1 MNKLFTKIT
10 SLALGAAMM
19 IGVGVSV
26 GNKKSN
32 SADASAGDNY
42 VLVKSISDLAAGDE
56 VLFGYTNGTVHKA
69 SGALNA
75 NTSSYLKAE
84 DATISNE
91 VLTYTGTNVKPLT
104 LGKSGN
110 NWTFTYGTTKVATTA
125 AKKMCISTTSS
136 SVSTWTIAI
145 SSTGVATITST
156 TSSYGTIKY
165 NTQSPRFLNYATG
178 QAAIGI
184 YKKAGSTDT
193 LNSVNIATSSGS
205 TQQATSGSVEIGKT
219 LQLYLTAN
227 WATAG
232 AKNVTTDAVWTIAS
246 ADQSY
251 ATVNE
256 GLITGRTQTSSP
268 ITLTAAYGGKSA
280 TFSLSVVV
288 GPSVTTTPSTS
299 TSILVNEYK
308 ETALLVT
315 ASNFEGDNPTITAS
329 SSDDSLLLTD
339 IITKNNKTY
348 VALQAGEVDTDTP
361 VTVTVSATGG
371 GRTETHDVTVT
382 IKAMSVSLSTNPISL
397 LPTAGATSFA
407 LTVENFASGYTVA
420 VESSNTA
427 VFTTSVSQ
435 DLSTVTVTPVSEG
448 EEELYITVSNGSDR
462 SKVLTVPV
470 TIADVVVYEKITDA
484 SKLSSGS
491 KLLIVYETGS
501 VAMGAQ
507 GSDLRT
513 HESVSIADSKIT
525 GPSSAVK
532 VVTLGGETDNWTLST
547 DEGFLSY
554 SGSSNKIYTVSELAD
569 SCYWSISISNG
580 DASIESN
587 NVSGRYI
594 QYNSSSPRFACYTGT
609 QKAVQLYG
617 VVLPDKKVVDTK
629 LTTTNGSITASVGAN
644 NWTVSGFVFEVQ
656 YEGESTWHTVD
667 PTYVV
672 TESVP
677 TSYSSIG
684 DYPVHFKVTFKDT
697 DYYQDTTFTATVT
710 DDMTPISS
718 FYDGTI
724 TVSTTATASS
734 YTYRGTVIAI
744 EGNTYYI
751 QDGNYGMM
759 IYGGTSTYP
768 SGMKVGDLV
777 AVTSKIVNY
786 QGYVYEATNITNVD
800 GKTCRILGDGTLPT
814 APIVSTVADFNAANQ
829 STRITFNGLSRSD
842 TGTSITW
849 TQAWSQGSSGAHGIA
864 QVKDS
869 HGTSIWLYVSK
880 YLTQETGSAIVS
892 KINSITTEDTFDLF
906 QGVKAVNT
914 TDFTSI
920 GGPGKGVAYL
930 SVMSADNITI
940 HTPEEDH
947 VQTWIDLYMQMNNP
961 DFDGDGNG
969 ACRDSNYYVNAKA
982 ALNAL
987 ETEHSGS
994 KASFQSES
1002 KYADALARYLKWAK
1016 ACGDSKPF
1024 VGSTIQQSIVNS
1036 LLPINDNKCI
1046 IFIIIISVIGVS
1058 ALGGF
1063 FFLRKRKVI

>member
-1 MNKLFTKIT
+1 MVV
-10 SLALGAAMM
+10 
-19 IGVGVSV
+19 GVGVSV
-26 GNKKSN
+26 GSN
-32 SADASAGDNY
+32 LSEARASAGDNY
-42 VLVKSISDLAAGDE
+42 NLVKNVSDLAAGDE
-56 VLFGYTNGTVHKA
+56 ILFGYTNGSDVHKA

-75 NTSSYLKAE
+75 NSGSYLKAE

-91 VLTYTGTNVKPLT
+91 VLKYTGTSVKPLT

-110 NWTFTYGTTKVATTA
+110 NWTFTYGTTTVATTA
-125 AKKMCISTTSS
+125 AKKMCISTTAN
-136 SVSTWTIAI
+136 SVSTWTISITTA
-145 SSTGVATITST
+145 GVATIKST
-156 TSSYGTIKY
+156 TSSYGAIKY
-165 NTQSPRFLNYATG
+165 NTSSPRFLNYASG
-178 QAAIGI
+178 QASIGI
-184 YKKAGSTDT
+184 YKKASSTDT
-193 LNSVNIATSSGS
+193 LNSVNIATSAGS
-205 TQQATSGSVEIGKT
+205 TQSATSGSVEIGKT

-227 WATAG
+227 WAVAG
-232 AKNVTTDAVWTIAS
+232 PKNVTTDAVWTIES
-246 ADQSY
+246 ADQAY

-256 GLITGRTQTSSP
+256 GLITGRSQTSSA
-268 ITLTAAYGGKSA
+268 ITLTATYGGKSA

-315 ASNFEGDNPTITAS
+315 ASNFDGGDPTITATS
-329 SSDDSLLLTD
+329 SNDSLLLTD

-397 LPTAGATSFA
+397 LPTAGATNFA

-484 SKLSSGS
+484 SKLTSGS

-507 GSDLRT
+507 GNDLRT
-513 HESVSIADSKIT
+513 YESVSIAGSKIT

-532 VVTLGGETDNWTLST
+532 VVTLGGEADNWTLST
-547 DEGFLSY
+547 DEGYLSY
-554 SGSSNKIYTVSELAD
+554 SGSSNKIFTVSELAN
-569 SCYWSISISNG
+569 SCYWSISITNG

-587 NVSGRYI
+587 NVSGRYL
-594 QYNSSSPRFACYTGT
+594 QYNSGSPRFACYTGT
-609 QKAVQLYG
+609 QNDVQLYG
-617 VVLPDKKVVDTK
+617 IVLPDKKVVDTK
-629 LTTTNGSITASVGAN
+629 LTTTDGSITASVGAN
-644 NWTVSGFVFEVQ
+644 KWTVSGFVFEVK
-656 YEGESTWHTVD
+656 YEGESSWNTVE

-672 TESVP
+672 SESVP
-677 TSYSSIG
+677 TSYSSLG
-684 DYPVHFKVTFKDT
+684 EYPVHFKVTFKDT
-697 DYYQDTTFTATVT
+697 DYYQNTPFTATVT

-724 TVSTTATASS
+724 PVSSEETTNS

-759 IYGGTSTYP
+759 VYGGNKTYP
-768 SGMKVGDLV
+768 SEMKVGDLV

-786 QGYVYEATNITNVD
+786 QGYVYEASNITLVD
-800 GKTCRILGDGTLPT
+800 GYTCRILGDGTLPT

-829 STRITFNGLSRSD
+829 STRITFNGLKRSD
-842 TGTSITW
+842 LGTSITW
-849 TQAWSQGSSGAHGIA
+849 AQTWSQGSKGAHGIA
-864 QVKDS
+864 QVKDRN
-869 HGTSIWLYVSK
+869 GTSIWLYVSK
-880 YLTQETGSAIVS
+880 FLTQEIGSAIVS

-906 QGVKAVNT
+906 QGVKAINT

-920 GGPGKGVAYL
+920 GGPAKGVAYL
-930 SVMSADNITI
+930 SIMSADNITI

-961 DFDGDGNG
+961 DFDGDGSG
-969 ACRDSNYYVNAKA
+969 ACKDSNYYVNAKA

-987 ETEHSGS
+987 ETEHPGS

-1002 KYADALARYLKWAK
+1002 KYADALERYLKWAK

-1036 LLPINDNKCI
+1036 LLPISESNSTTI
-1046 IFIIIISVIGVS
+1046 ITIIVSVIGVS

-1063 FFLRKRKVI
+1063 FFLRKRKEI